1 MAAMNDPGV
10 FHPGHDEW
18 HGQTVVVHTSVAR
31 TFIGR
36 WDADM
41 GDAIRMFDVAVHD
54 ETGNEE
60 SCEDWV
66 ARIKKFGIP
75 VDQPTSMVPKGE
87 VTTVIRL
94 RDA

>member
-1 MAAMNDPGV
+1 MSNPGV

-18 HGQTVVVHTSVAR
+18 HGQTVVVDTSASR

-36 WDADM
+36 WDVDT
-41 GDAIRMFDVAVHD
+41 GEAIRMIDVAVHD
-54 ETGNEE
+54 GAGGEETRD
-60 SCEDWV
+60 DWV
-66 ARIKKFGIP
+66 ARLKKFGVP
-75 VDQPTSMVPKGE
+75 VDQPQAMVPKGE